1 MINILIK
8 YLLPDHPVL
17 DNKIFFKIYR
27 ECSIEIISHIKKSTF
42 LIRMSFAIFSFA
54 IIFLFTL
61 YSFIKYNSKITDKKK
76 FLNFEKKIIYKI
88 PIFSKMLN
96 SLRAIILLNWY
107 DNEIVRSH
115 IGANSLE
122 ERKLLM
128 INHRKKILSK
138 YKNE

>member
-1 MINILIK
+1 
-8 YLLPDHPVL
+8 
-17 DNKIFFKIYR
+17 
-27 ECSIEIISHIKKSTF
+27 
-42 LIRMSFAIFSFA
+42 MSFAIFSFA

-96 SLRAIILLNWY
+96 SFRAIILLNWY

>member
-1 MINILIK
+1 
-8 YLLPDHPVL
+8 
-17 DNKIFFKIYR
+17 
-27 ECSIEIISHIKKSTF
+27 
-42 LIRMSFAIFSFA
+42 MSFAIFSFA

-61 YSFIKYNSKITDKKK
+61 YSFIKYNSKIKDKKK

-122 ERKLLM
+122 ERKLMM
-128 INHRKKILSK
+128 INHRNKILSK
-138 YKNE
+138 YKND

>member
-8 YLLPDHPVL
+8 YLLPDYPML
-17 DNKIFFKIYR
+17 NEKIFYKIYR
-27 ECSIEIISHIKKSTF
+27 ECCIEITSHIKKSSF
-42 LIRMSFAIFSFA
+42 LIRISFEVFSFV
-54 IIFLFTL
+54 ILLLFTL
-61 YSFIKYNSKITDKKK
+61 YSFIKYNSKISYKKK
-76 FLNFEKKIIYKI
+76 FLNFEKKVIYKI
-88 PIFSKMLN
+88 PIFSKLLN

-122 ERKLLM
+122 ERKLMM
-128 INHRKKILSK
+128 INHRNKILSK